1 MFEKLKQKK
10 EEKKQ
15 LERKNALEKAKE
27 HACSVVDTICLHTV
41 SEDAIKVLRASQC
54 CVNDEGGE
62 CNCADCPYKDDE
74 ECLST
79 LTDLAHKIAVF
90 IGTHELA
97 KRNATAIVMPGL
109 GIEVVISD
117 ETD

>member
-10 EEKKQ
+10 EEKKRI
-15 LERKNALEKAKE
+15 ERVNALEKAKE
-27 HACSVVDTICLHTV
+27 HACSVVDTAYLHTV
-41 SEDAIKVLRASQC
+41 SEDAIKVLRASRC
-54 CVNDEGGE
+54 CMNDEGGE

-90 IGTHELA
+90 IGAHELA
-97 KRNATAIVMPGL
+97 KRNATAQAMTVL
-109 GIEVVISD
+109 GIEVVFSD

>member
-1 MFEKLKQKK
+1 MFEKWKRKK

-15 LERKNALEKAKE
+15 LERENALEKAKE

-54 CVNDEGGE
+54 CINDEGGE

-74 ECLST
+74 DCLST

-97 KRNATAIVMPGL
+97 KRNATTRVMPAL